1 MSRRPAWLVRARPEA
16 SSLVIKVVELTNELG
31 LVTRRTRGWGNPE
44 IPSKIPLSPQS
55 KAEGP
60 HIPYFHRKSTVPPTY
75 HTCLISGPVAA
86 RHSLRSAT
94 CVRDHLALASRP
106 TYAPPPPPAPWT
118 SAHAGAPRRHAR
130 AVSVGAGGGRS
141 RAAVPSAAAGVA
153 EALAGRA
160 ERGAGGGGGA
170 KGGTGGAVQR
180 GGPRRGLGAC
190 LARRGGRGL
199 QQAARVPLYV
209 GQHRTRAAGGEG
221 EAGELRLDVDA
232 CGCACHVDACAGHVD
247 ACACCMHMRLQPG
260 GATVAAWVSYGC
272 RAARASC
279 ASCRWVE
286 ASARRVA
293 ASVAFRLG

>member
-106 TYAPPPPPAPWT
+106 TYAPPPARN

-209 GQHRTRAAGGEG
+209 GQHLVRVRAR
-221 EAGELRLDVDA
+221 LRLGLKLRARVRVRVRVRLAGPCSATYCKSALLTTARVLYDYLLLQECSTYDSYCMAVAVGLDA
-232 CGCACHVDACAGHVD
+232 
-247 ACACCMHMRLQPG
+247 R
-260 GATVAAWVSYGC
+260 GC
-272 RAARASC
+272 RL
-279 ASCRWVE
+279 E
-286 ASARRVA
+286 A
-293 ASVAFRLG
+293 